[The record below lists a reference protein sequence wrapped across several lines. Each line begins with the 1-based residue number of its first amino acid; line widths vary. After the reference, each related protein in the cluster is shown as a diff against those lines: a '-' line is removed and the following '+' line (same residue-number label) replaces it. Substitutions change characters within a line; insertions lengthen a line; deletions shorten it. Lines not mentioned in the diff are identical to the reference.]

1 MEYVDYRLLRS
12 RRKTISMEIDK
23 DGVLVRAPFFA
34 SVSEIDA
41 FVLSH
46 REWIERQ
53 IKKRDE
59 RERKVEAD
67 RRAGLLLSRDE
78 INELADRAM
87 KVIPERVRYYAPLIM
102 LAPPEVLDAVIVHEL
117 CHRKHMDHSEAFYA
131 EVLRVMPSYKKWDTS
146 LKLHGPA
153 LMRRMT
159 G

>member
-46 REWIERQ
+46 REWIDKQ

-59 RERKVEAD
+59 RERNVMNAK
-67 RRAGLLLSRDE
+67 
-78 INELADRAM
+78 
-87 KVIPERVRYYAPLIM
+87 ERSKLTEERG
-102 LAPPEVLDAVIVHEL
+102 
-117 CHRKHMDHSEAFYA
+117 CCF
-131 EVLRVMPSYKKWDTS
+131 RVM
-146 LKLHGPA
+146 
-153 LMRRMT
+153 R
-159 G
+159 